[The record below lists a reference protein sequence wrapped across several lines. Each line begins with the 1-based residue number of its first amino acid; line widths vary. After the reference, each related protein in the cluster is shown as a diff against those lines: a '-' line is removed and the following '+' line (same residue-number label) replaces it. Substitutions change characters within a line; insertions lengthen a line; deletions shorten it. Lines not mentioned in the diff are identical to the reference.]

1 MRIGI
6 LALCL
11 LVAGC
16 DDYEVAVSEHKH
28 YCDMVEKG
36 HWPHYNK
43 HKVDCSKEAL
53 SKL

>member
-16 DDYEVAVSEHKH
+16 DDYEVAVAEHKH
-28 YCDMVEKG
+28 YCEMVRAGYWADYK
-36 HWPHYNK
+36 K
-43 HKVDCSKEAL
+43 ADCSEEEL
-53 SKL
+53 IKL